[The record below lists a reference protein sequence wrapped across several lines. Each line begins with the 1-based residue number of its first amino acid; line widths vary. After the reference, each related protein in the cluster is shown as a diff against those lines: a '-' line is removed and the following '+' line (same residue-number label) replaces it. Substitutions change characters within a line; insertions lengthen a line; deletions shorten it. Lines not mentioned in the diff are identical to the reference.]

1 MDSKQEQIECVTT
14 ELKQLSE
21 LFDLQANLTLKG
33 RTKVRLNL
41 RAN

>member
-1 MDSKQEQIECVTT
+1 MDSKKEQIECVRT
-14 ELKQLSE
+14 EKQLSE